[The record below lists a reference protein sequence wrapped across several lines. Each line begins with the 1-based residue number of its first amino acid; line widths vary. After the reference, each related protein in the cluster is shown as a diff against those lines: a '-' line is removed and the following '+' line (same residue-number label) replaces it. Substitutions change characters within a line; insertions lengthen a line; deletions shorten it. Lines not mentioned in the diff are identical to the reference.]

1 MRSPCIPVA
10 VAALTACGAMAA
22 EESTDSQIEV
32 VRVIAPLTVE
42 ADGAGANMQ
51 AAVAADIEAQRKVDL
66 ANYLR
71 ANLASV
77 FVNEAQSNPL
87 QPDLQYRGFVASPL
101 LGLPQGLA
109 VYQDGV
115 RVNEPFGDTV
125 NWALIPDSAIRD
137 VVLVPGS
144 NPLFGLNTLGGAVAV
159 RTKDGLTHPGTRAS
173 LSAGS
178 FGRREISAETGGDGR
193 NGTFDYY
200 ATVAALDEDGWRDY
214 SPTSARQGFIKAGWN
229 GETTG
234 VDASLTWADTD
245 LIGNGAAPV
254 ELLESERTAIFTRP
268 DQTLNDLLHFN
279 LVARRET
286 ARGVHLS
293 GNVYARTSDIAT
305 YNGDDSDYEDCDD
318 DEEYL
323 CIEDDDE
330 EEPSAGEREGP
341 APRKEELALGAD
353 GRPIR
358 ADDALIGATVN
369 RSDTRQDGFGL
380 GGQASW
386 EGLVGARDA
395 HLVGGLSY
403 DAGRIGFDAS
413 TELGM
418 LDPTRLAVPS
428 GTFVGDAFT
437 GVDVDVSNL
446 ALYAAARLEMATDLH
461 IAVTARY
468 NDANVTL
475 ADRRGTALD
484 GDHGFRRL
492 NPGISLDY
500 RFSPVIAAYA
510 TYSET
515 NRAPSPV
522 ELTCADEDD
531 PCRLPNAFLADPPL
545 AQVVVRTVEAGMH
558 GHVGTTDWRF
568 GWFHAENDDD
578 ILFISAGRFTN
589 EGYFDNV
596 GRTRRA
602 GFEISL
608 RGELPAGARWF
619 ANYTRMA
626 ATFEDTFSVPSENH
640 PEAVGGE
647 IEVMAGARIPLIPER
662 LLNAGIEANPTARL
676 TIGAG
681 LQHAS
686 RHHLRGDEANLEP
699 SIDGYTLVGA
709 RASYRVNEQVTAFI
723 NAENVLDED
732 YATFGLFG
740 EADEVLGDD
749 FEDSRFLSPGA
760 PRAAWAGVEV
770 RF

>member
-1 MRSPCIPVA
+1 MRSPRILPVA
-10 VAALTACGAMAA
+10 FAALTVCGLIAA
-22 EESTDSQIEV
+22 EESDDDQIEV

-42 ADGAGANMQ
+42 AAGAGANVQ
-51 AAVAADIEAQRKVDL
+51 AAVGADIEEQHKVAL

-115 RVNEPFGDTV
+115 RINEPFGDTV
-125 NWALIPDSAIRD
+125 NWAIIPDSAIRD

-159 RTKDGLTHPGTRAS
+159 RTKDGVTHPGTRAS

-178 FGRREISAETGGDGR
+178 FGRREVSVETGGDGR
-193 NGTFDYY
+193 NGKLDYF

-214 SPTSARQGFIKAGWN
+214 SPTNARQGFVKAGWN
-229 GETTG
+229 GATS

-268 DQTLNDLLHFN
+268 DQTRNDLLQFN

-286 ARGVHLS
+286 AGGVHLS
-293 GNVYARTSDIAT
+293 GNVYARSSDIAT

-318 DEEYL
+318 DEEFL

-330 EEPSAGEREGP
+330 EE
-341 APRKEELALGAD
+341 LALGTD

-386 EGLVGARDA
+386 EGVVGARDA

-403 DAGRIGFDAS
+403 DAGRIGFNAS

-446 ALYAAARLEMATDLH
+446 ALYAAARLEVATDLH
-461 IAVTARY
+461 VAVTARY

-492 NPGISLDY
+492 NPGLSLDY
-500 RFSPVIAAYA
+500 RFSPAVAAYA

-522 ELTCADEDD
+522 ELTCADEDA

-545 AQVVVRTVEAGMH
+545 DQVVVSTVEAGMH
-558 GHVGTTDWRF
+558 GRVGTTDWRF

-608 RGELPAGARWF
+608 RGELPVGGRWF
-619 ANYTRMA
+619 ANYTAMT

-662 LLNAGIEANPTARL
+662 LLNAGIEANPTTRL

-686 RHHLRGDEANLEP
+686 RHHLRGDEANRAP
-699 SIDGYTLVGA
+699 SIDGYTLVSA
-709 RASYRVNEQVTAFI
+709 RASYRIGEQVTAFVT
-723 NAENVLDED
+723 AENVLDED

-740 EADEVLGDD
+740 EADEVLGDE

>member
-1 MRSPCIPVA
+1 MTAPRIVA
-10 VAALTACGAMAA
+10 VALAVLGSCGAMTA
-22 EESTDSQIEV
+22 EESVDDGIEV
-32 VRVIAPLTVE
+32 VRVIAPLTL
-42 ADGAGANMQ
+42 DTTRAGANVQ
-51 AAVAADIEAQRKVDL
+51 AAIGEEIEDQHRVALAD
-66 ANYLR
+66 YLR

-87 QPDLQYRGFVASPL
+87 QPDLVYRGFVASPL

-115 RVNEPFGDTV
+115 RINEPFGDTV

-159 RTKDGLTHPGTRAS
+159 RTKDGLSHPGTRAS
-173 LSAGS
+173 LTAGS
-178 FGRREISAETGGDGR
+178 FGRREIAAETGGG
-193 NGTFDYY
+193 NGTLDYF

-214 SPTSARQGFIKAGWN
+214 SPTSARQGFAKASWN
-229 GETTG
+229 GATSGGATSR

-254 ELLESERTAIFTRP
+254 ELLESESAAIFTRP
-268 DQTLNDLLHFN
+268 DQTRNDLVQFN

-286 ARGVHLS
+286 AAGLRLS
-293 GNVYARTSDIAT
+293 GNVYARSSDIAT
-305 YNGDDSDYEDCDD
+305 YNGDDSDYENCDD
-318 DEEYL
+318 QAGYL
-323 CIEDDDE
+323 CVDDD
-330 EEPSAGEREGP
+330 GE
-341 APRKEELALGAD
+341 EELALGAD

-358 ADDALIGATVN
+358 AHAALIGATVN
-369 RSDTRQDGFGL
+369 RSVTRQDGFGL

-386 EGLVGARDA
+386 DGLVGGRDA
-395 HLVGGLSY
+395 RLVGGLSY
-403 DAGRIGFDAS
+403 DVGRIGFNAN

-418 LDPTRLAVPS
+418 LDPTRLAVPG

-437 GVDVDVSNL
+437 AVDVDASTL
-446 ALYAAARLEMATDLH
+446 ALYAGARLQVATDLH
-461 IAVTARY
+461 VAVTARY

-492 NPGISLDY
+492 NPAISLDY
-500 RFSPVIAAYA
+500 RLSPAVGAYA
-510 TYSET
+510 AYSET

-545 AQVVVRTVEAGMH
+545 EAVVVRTMEAGMH
-558 GHVGTTDWRF
+558 GRAGATDWRF
-568 GWFHAENDDD
+568 GWFNAQNDDD

-589 EGYFDNV
+589 AGYFDNV

-602 GFEISL
+602 GFELSV
-608 RGELPAGARWF
+608 RGESRARLRWF
-619 ANYTRMA
+619 ANYTRMT
-626 ATFEDTFSVPSENH
+626 ATFEDAFSVHSENH

-647 IEVMAGARIPLIPER
+647 IGVMAGARIPLIPER
-662 LLNAGIEANPTARL
+662 LLNAGIEVNPTARL
-676 TIGAG
+676 AIGVG
-681 LQHAS
+681 VQHAS
-686 RHHLRGDEANLEP
+686 RHHLRGDEANLAP
-699 SIDGYTLVGA
+699 SINGYTIVSA
-709 RASYRVNEQVTAFI
+709 RASFRVGERVTAFV

-732 YATFGLFG
+732 YATFGVFG
-740 EADEVLGDD
+740 EAAEVLGDD

>member
-1 MRSPCIPVA
+1 MRSPGILPVA
-10 VAALTACGAMAA
+10 VAALTVCGLIAA
-22 EESTDSQIEV
+22 EESDDDQIEV
-32 VRVIAPLTVE
+32 VRVVAPLTVE
-42 ADGAGANMQ
+42 AAGAGANVQ
-51 AAVAADIEAQRKVDL
+51 AAVGADIEEQHKVAL

-115 RVNEPFGDTV
+115 RINEPFGDTV

-178 FGRREISAETGGDGR
+178 FGRREVSVETGGDGR
-193 NGTFDYY
+193 NGKLDYF

-214 SPTSARQGFIKAGWN
+214 SPTSARQGFVKAGWN
-229 GETTG
+229 GATSSI
-234 VDASLTWADTD
+234 DASLTWADTD

-268 DQTLNDLLHFN
+268 DQTRNDLLQVN

-286 ARGVHLS
+286 AGGVHLS
-293 GNVYARTSDIAT
+293 GNVYARSSDIAT

-330 EEPSAGEREGP
+330 EE
-341 APRKEELALGAD
+341 LALGAD

-358 ADDALIGATVN
+358 ADDHLIGATVN

-403 DAGRIGFDAS
+403 DAGRIGFNAS

-428 GTFVGDAFT
+428 GTFVGGAFT
-437 GVDVDVSNL
+437 AVDVDVSNL
-446 ALYAAARLEMATDLH
+446 ALYAAARLEVAADLH

-468 NDANVTL
+468 NDADVTL

-492 NPGISLDY
+492 NPGIALDY
-500 RFSPVIAAYA
+500 RFSPAIAAYA
-510 TYSET
+510 AYSET

-522 ELTCADEDD
+522 ELTCADEDA

-545 AQVVVRTVEAGMH
+545 EQVVVRTVEAGMH
-558 GHVGTTDWRF
+558 GQVGATDWRF
-568 GWFHAENDDD
+568 GWFHAQNDDD

-602 GFEISL
+602 GFELSL
-608 RGELPAGARWF
+608 RGEAPVGVRWF
-619 ANYTRMA
+619 ANYTRMT

-676 TIGAG
+676 AIGAG

-699 SIDGYTLVGA
+699 SIDGYTLVSA
-709 RASYRVNEQVTAFI
+709 RASYRVSEQMTAFI

-740 EADEVLGDD
+740 EADEVLGDE

>member
-1 MRSPCIPVA
+1 MTVLSPARIV
-10 VAALTACGAMAA
+10 ALTVLAAGGALAA
-22 EESTDSQIEV
+22 EESDDSQIEV
-32 VRVIAPLTVE
+32 VRVIAPLTLDTGQASGNV
-42 ADGAGANMQ
+42 Q
-51 AAVAADIEAQRKVDL
+51 AAVAKDIEEQHSVAL

-115 RVNEPFGDTV
+115 RINEPFGDTV

-159 RTKDGLTHPGTRAS
+159 RTKDGLTHPGTRVS
-173 LSAGS
+173 LTGGS
-178 FGRREISAETGGDGR
+178 FGRREVSAQAGGDGR
-193 NGTFDYY
+193 DGTLDYF

-214 SPTSARQGFIKAGWN
+214 SPTSARLGFVKAGWN
-229 GETTG
+229 GATSSI
-234 VDASLTWADTD
+234 DASLTWADTD

-268 DQTLNDLLHFN
+268 DQTRNDLLQFN

-286 ARGVHLS
+286 AGGVHLS
-293 GNVYARTSDIAT
+293 GNVYARSSDIAT

-330 EEPSAGEREGP
+330 EE
-341 APRKEELALGAD
+341 LALGAD

-358 ADDALIGATVN
+358 ADDDLIGATVN
-369 RSDTRQDGFGL
+369 RSDTRQDGFGV
-380 GGQASW
+380 GVQASW
-386 EGLVGARDA
+386 DGLVGARDA
-395 HLVGGLSY
+395 HLVGGLSF
-403 DAGRIGFDAS
+403 DAGRIGFNAS

-418 LDPTRLAVPS
+418 LDPTRLAVPG

-437 GVDVDVSNL
+437 AVDVDVSNL
-446 ALYAAARLEMATDLH
+446 ALYAAARLEVATDLH

-500 RFSPVIAAYA
+500 RFSQAVAAYA
-510 TYSET
+510 AYSET

-522 ELTCADEDD
+522 ELTCADEDA

-545 AQVVVRTVEAGMH
+545 DQVVVSTVEAGMH
-558 GHVGTTDWRF
+558 GRVGTMDWRF

-596 GRTRRA
+596 GRTQRA
-602 GFEISL
+602 GFELSL
-608 RGELPAGARWF
+608 RGEAAAGVRWF
-619 ANYTRMA
+619 ANYTAMT

-647 IEVMAGARIPLIPER
+647 IDVMAGARIPLIPER

-686 RHHLRGDEANLEP
+686 RHHLRGDEANLAAA
-699 SIDGYTLVGA
+699 IDGYTLISA
-709 RASYRVNEQVTAFI
+709 RASYRVGERVTAFV

-732 YATFGLFG
+732 YATFGVFG

-760 PRAAWAGVEV
+760 PRAAWAGVEI